1 MRLVRGWQALS
12 QHPRW
17 VSWVVLSVGM
27 TFLVLWAAQD
37 RGLSVGQLAGLV
49 ATCLGL
55 ASACVWI
62 LSWE

>member
-1 MRLVRGWQALS
+1 
-12 QHPRW
+12 